1 MVPDTIAYVMSLEG
15 VFDTQIGSLSLW
27 AGTALMTLGTL
38 YFVWLG
44 KDADESYRE
53 FFIITIFITAI
64 AAANYLSMS
73 LGFGVTEVTVAGN
86 PFVEGTQT
94 LDVFWARYSD
104 WLFTTPLLLLDLAL
118 LARADFDTIATLVGL
133 DVFMI
138 LTGLAGTLS
147 GVWINRIV
155 WWAVSTGALLA
166 LLYILVGSLTQK
178 SKEMSGDAASLF
190 STLRNIV
197 IVLWLAY
204 PVVWLVGT
212 EGFGFIGLGAE
223 TAVFAVLDV
232 SAKVG
237 FGLVL
242 LRSRNVLEEVSV
254 DTTPGSEPEASAA

>member
-1 MVPDTIAYVMSLEG
+1 MALEG
-15 VFDTQIGSLSLW
+15 VSQLGRVSLW
-27 AGTALMTLGTL
+27 AGTALMTLGTM
-38 YFVWLG
+38 YFIWLG

-73 LGFGVTEVTVAGN
+73 LGFGVTEVTVTGN

-138 LTGLAGTLS
+138 LTGLAATLS
-147 GVWINRIV
+147 GVWINRII
-155 WWAVSTGALLA
+155 WWAVSTGALIA
-166 LLYILVGSLTQK
+166 LLYILVGSLTRR
-178 SKEMSGDAASLF
+178 SKEMGGDAASLF
-190 STLRNIV
+190 TTLRNIV

-212 EGFGFIGLGAE
+212 EGAGFIGLGSE
-223 TAVFAVLDV
+223 TAIFAVLDV
-232 SAKVG
+232 AAKVG
-237 FGLVL
+237 FGFVL
-242 LRSRNVLEEVSV
+242 LRSRDILEEVSV
-254 DTTPGSEPEASAA
+254 DTTPSSEPDAAAA

>member
-1 MVPDTIAYVMSLEG
+1 MALEG
-15 VFDTQIGSLSLW
+15 VSQLGKVSLW
-27 AGTALMTLGTL
+27 AGTALMTLGTM
-38 YFVWLG
+38 YFIWLG

-73 LGFGVTEVTVAGN
+73 LGFGVTEVQVTGS

-118 LARADFDTIATLVGL
+118 LARADFDTIATLIGL

-138 LTGLAGTLS
+138 LTGLVATLS
-147 GVWINRIV
+147 NVWIERIV

-166 LLYILVGSLTQK
+166 LLYILVGSLT
-178 SKEMSGDAASLF
+178 SRANEMGGDAASLF
-190 STLRNIV
+190 TTLRNIV

-204 PVVWLVGT
+204 PVVWLVGS
-212 EGFGFIGLGAE
+212 EGASFIGLGPE

-237 FGLVL
+237 FGFVL

-254 DTTPGSEPEASAA
+254 DTTPGSEPDAAAA

>member
-1 MVPDTIAYVMSLEG
+1 M
-15 VFDTQIGSLSLW
+15 
-27 AGTALMTLGTL
+27 MTLGTV
-38 YFVWLG
+38 YFLWLG

-73 LGFGVTEVTVAGN
+73 LGFGVTEIEVVGN
-86 PFVEGTQT
+86 PLVEGTQT

-118 LARADFDTIATLVGL
+118 LARADFDTTATLIGL

-138 LTGLAGTLS
+138 LTGLAATLS
-147 GVWINRIV
+147 EVWINRIV
-155 WWAVSTGALLA
+155 WWAVSTGALIA
-166 LLYILVGSLTQK
+166 LLYILVGSLTRRA
-178 SKEMSGDAASLF
+178 KEMSGSAASLF
-190 STLRNIV
+190 TTLRNIV

-212 EGFGFIGLGAE
+212 EGAGFLGLGPE
-223 TAVFAVLDV
+223 TALFAVLDV

-237 FGLVL
+237 FGIVL
-242 LRSRNVLEEVSV
+242 LRSRDVLEEVSV
-254 DTTPGSEPEASAA
+254 DTTSGSEPEATAA